1 MEQKIIDGFPL
12 FLHMQH
18 QLITMMFLFL
28 RLSKFKILPN
38 AAGQTKKVTLKG
50 VLFLQMLFQE
60 KVRLAGETKRM
71 IKRSN
76 FECLPF
82 ERDLTDPILATSTQP
97 NRVQEIEE

>member
-1 MEQKIIDGFPL
+1 
-12 FLHMQH
+12 
-18 QLITMMFLFL
+18 
-28 RLSKFKILPN
+28 
-38 AAGQTKKVTLKG
+38 
-50 VLFLQMLFQE
+50 
-60 KVRLAGETKRM
+60 M